1 MCLWTV
7 KLTTQF
13 TGTILLL
20 ILGTEAMNK
29 QPLRDVET
37 LNPAIL
43 QQITAS
49 AALLPGKTRRVLPN
63 PLQLIKPII

>member
-1 MCLWTV
+1 M
-7 KLTTQF
+7 TQF
-13 TGTILLL
+13 TATILLL
-20 ILGTEAMNK
+20 ILGTKAMNK

-37 LNPAIL
+37 LSPAIL

-49 AALLPGKTRRVLPN
+49 AALLPGKTRQVLPN